1 MFSAS
6 FTLGPLFLLLIV
18 LFDIRVD
25 AKRLIWLHRRPVARR
40 VQNIGR
46 LTSKWNIKS
55 QVLINQLFLGMFKY
69 LLLFLNIVG
78 IGVNGFLVAMTSTWA
93 NLTFNSTENLLILVS
108 IFEVLL

>member
-46 LTSKWNIKS
+46 LTSK
-55 QVLINQLFLGMFKY
+55 
-69 LLLFLNIVG
+69 
-78 IGVNGFLVAMTSTWA
+78 
-93 NLTFNSTENLLILVS
+93 
-108 IFEVLL
+108 